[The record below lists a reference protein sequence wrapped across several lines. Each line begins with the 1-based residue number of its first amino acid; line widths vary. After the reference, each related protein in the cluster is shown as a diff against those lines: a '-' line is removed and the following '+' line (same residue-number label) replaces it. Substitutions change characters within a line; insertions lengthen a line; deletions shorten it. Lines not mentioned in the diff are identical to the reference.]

1 MNERRQA
8 AVNKLIQIL
17 HERRE
22 DLLSGIRGCGFE
34 CSSIMY
40 GALSKGMHSNDLLSP
55 RPAAPFPNL
64 NYKYLVRKVLS
75 FVSPQW
81 KDSYSGYSDY
91 GSSYPHN
98 CYDSSFTSLFGKL
111 NDAIEGLNLDNVSS

>member
-8 AVNKLIQIL
+8 AVNNLIQIL

-40 GALSKGMHSNDLLSP
+40 GALSKEMHSNDLLSP

-64 NYKYLVRKVLS
+64 NYKYLVWKVLS
-75 FVSPQW
+75 FASPQW
-81 KDSYSGYSDY
+81 RGPYSGYASY
-91 GSSYPHN
+91 GSNYPHN

-111 NDAIEGLNLDNVSS
+111 NDAIEGLDLDDLES